1 MRSGLRDWPG
11 GMATNAVT
19 GVIMAGNPRNRLTFA
34 EARTLVS
41 HGSSCRMGAS
51 AVLATPRGHARRDEM
66 VARRHT
72 PGCHQGRR
80 PQWQARGVMPLESR
94 MIPGSHPLVIAFAL
108 GRRRVAP

>member
-1 MRSGLRDWPG
+1 
-11 GMATNAVT
+11 
-19 GVIMAGNPRNRLTFA
+19 
-34 EARTLVS
+34 
-41 HGSSCRMGAS
+41 
-51 AVLATPRGHARRDEM
+51 M